1 MTYIEFFDRNH
12 IDNICSALMAPPER
26 IVFVSRYKQ
35 KTIEKHIE
43 RYRELFRGRGV
54 EIEFEAVSAS
64 PYNISAVIETLTDI
78 VGKYPECVIDLTG
91 GGEVYIVAAATVCE
105 RFREKNIQMH
115 RYNVVSGMMVDCDAD
130 GKTIL
135 AGKQPEIT
143 VEENVRL
150 YGGRVLFENG
160 ANSGATHVW
169 DDSVVDDPDVAA
181 MWKICRTDPAA
192 WNTAVSIIELGRDSA
207 GGRTVIDDRTLEKE
221 AVKNAAKFGAGALVL
236 DELSAKGIIDIKRSG
251 SGSEIVFKNDTAA
264 RCLAKAGNML
274 ELYIYILAKK
284 AEKNGQKVYTDVLTG
299 VTIDNDGVVEGGVEV
314 RNEVDVV
321 MQRCLRPVFVS
332 CKNGLVTTDELYKLN
347 TVAKKFGGKY
357 SRAAIVLGQQLNK
370 QALESLKKR
379 AESMEIRVIEVYK
392 LSEKRLAEKIA
403 NLGAG

>member
-12 IDNICSALMAPPER
+12 IDNVCSALISPPER
-26 IVFVSRYKQ
+26 IVFVSRYKE

-43 RYRELFRGRGV
+43 RYRELFKGRGV

-64 PYNISAVIETLTDI
+64 PYNISAVIDALTEI

-91 GGEVYIVAAATVCE
+91 GGEVFIVAAATVCE
-105 RFREKNIQMH
+105 RYREKNIQMH

-135 AGKQPEIT
+135 ADRQPEIS
-143 VEENVRL
+143 VEESIRL
-150 YGGRVLFENG
+150 YGGSVIFENES
-160 ANSGATHVW
+160 NTGATHVW
-169 DDSVVDDPDVAA
+169 DDSVVDDPDVTT
-181 MWKICRTDPAA
+181 MWHICKTDPAA
-192 WNTAVSIIELGRDSA
+192 WNTAVSIIELGKNGA
-207 GGRTVIDDRTLEKE
+207 GNRTVIDDRTLERE
-221 AVKNAAKFGAGALVL
+221 SSKNEAKFGAGALVL
-236 DELSAKGIIDIKRSG
+236 EELSVRGLIDIKRSG
-251 SGSEIVFKNDTAA
+251 SGSEIVFKNDTVA

-274 ELYIYILAKK
+274 ELYVYILAKK
-284 AEKNGQKVYTDVLTG
+284 AEKNGKKVYTDVLTG

-332 CKNGLVTTDELYKLN
+332 CKNGLATTDELYKLN

-357 SRAAIVLGQQLNK
+357 SRAAIVLGQQQNK

-379 AESMEIRVIEVYK
+379 ADSMEIRVIEVYK
-392 LSEKRLAEKIA
+392 LSEKKLAEKIA